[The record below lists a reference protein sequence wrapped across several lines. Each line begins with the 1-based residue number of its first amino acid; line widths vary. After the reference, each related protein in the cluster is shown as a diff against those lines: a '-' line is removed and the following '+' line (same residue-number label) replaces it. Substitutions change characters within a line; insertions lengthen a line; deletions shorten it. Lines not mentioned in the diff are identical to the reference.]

1 MSDEL
6 LALGDRLVAA
16 GEPGEQVEVVL
27 SQGTGTSV
35 RAYQGEV
42 EAFTSATSRALGVR
56 VIVNGRQGFASAGS
70 HDLDVAIETLA
81 EARDNVAFA
90 EVDPHV
96 ALAEPDGR
104 PGVDVDPWSDAVSR
118 MTDAN
123 RIALAIEL
131 EAKVLGGDA
140 RITGVRTA
148 SFGDGSSESVIVS
161 STGIRV
167 AGRHSHTAMSVQA
180 MAGSGDDTS
189 TGYGYDGGRDV
200 SAIDVDAIAAEAV
213 DRAVTM
219 LGAAKPDS
227 AKVAAVFEPRKTASL
242 LGIVGGMLSGDRKLR
257 GRTPFAD
264 RLDEV
269 IASPLLTLVDDP
281 TDARSLSADSHDGEG
296 LATRANTLI
305 DRGRLARFL
314 YDTVTAR
321 RAGTV
326 STSSAVRSARSTPG
340 VGVQALIMHPGSGS
354 LDDLVAGVDRGV
366 FVYALQGL
374 HSGVNAVSGD
384 FSVGVEGRMIR
395 KGQLAEPIR
404 EATIASTL
412 PRLLLDISAVADD
425 REWLTS
431 GDGLCSMVID
441 GVSLGGT

>member
-27 SQGTGTSV
+27 SHGSGTSV
-35 RAYQGEV
+35 RAYRGEI

-56 VIVNGRQGFASAGS
+56 VIVDGRQGFASAGS
-70 HDLDVAIETLA
+70 HDLDVAVDTLA
-81 EARDNVAFA
+81 EARDNAAFA
-90 EVDPHV
+90 EFDPNV

-104 PGVDVDPWSDAVSR
+104 PGADVDPWSDAVAG
-118 MTDAN
+118 MTDAE

-131 EAKVLGGDA
+131 EAKVLSGDR

-161 STGIRV
+161 NTGIRV
-167 AGRHSHTAMSVQA
+167 AGRHSYTAMSVQA
-180 MAGSGDDTS
+180 MASDGDDTS
-189 TGYGYDGGRDV
+189 TGYGYDGGRDM

-219 LGAAKPDS
+219 LGAAKPAS
-227 AKVAAVFEPRKTASL
+227 AKVAAVFEPRKVASL
-242 LGIVGGMLSGDRKLR
+242 MGIVGGMLSGDRKLR

-264 RLDEV
+264 RLDGL
-269 IASPLLTLVDDP
+269 IASPLLSLVDDP
-281 TDARSLSADSHDGEG
+281 TDPRSLSADSHDGEG
-296 LATRANTLI
+296 LATRANMLI
-305 DRGRLARFL
+305 ERGRLSTFL

-326 STSSAVRSARSTPG
+326 STSSAVRSARSTPS
-340 VGVQALIMHPGSGS
+340 VGVQALVMEPGSGT
-354 LDDLVAGVDRGV
+354 LEQLVAGVDTGV
-366 FVYALQGL
+366 YVYALQGL

-395 KGQLAEPIR
+395 RGQLAEPIR

-425 REWLTS
+425 REWLSS
-431 GDGLCSMVID
+431 GDAMCSVVID
-441 GVSLGGT
+441 GIALGGT

>member
-1 MSDEL
+1 
-6 LALGDRLVAA
+6 
-16 GEPGEQVEVVL
+16 
-27 SQGTGTSV
+27 
-35 RAYQGEV
+35 
-42 EAFTSATSRALGVR
+42 
-56 VIVNGRQGFASAGS
+56 
-70 HDLDVAIETLA
+70 
-81 EARDNVAFA
+81 
-90 EVDPHV
+90 
-96 ALAEPDGR
+96 
-104 PGVDVDPWSDAVSR
+104 

-219 LGAAKPDS
+219 LGATKPDS

-242 LGIVGGMLSGDRKLR
+242 LGIVGGMLSGDRKFR